1 MQFMDSFA
9 QKWNTMRTKLSP
21 VMQKIGRFFRKVLDI
36 LAMIWRYIVR
46 FKRIIIAIPVAIGAV
61 YLALWNMDRLPSK
74 VGFGIQLDGTFDY
87 MVAREIAV
95 LGPIAVT
102 ALCLLLMFCS
112 KRTLTPWLVSVFSL
126 ILPILIWVINA
137 FPS

>member
-9 QKWNTMRTKLSP
+9 QKWNALRTKLSP

-46 FKRIIIAIPVAIGAV
+46 FKRIIIAIPVAVGAV

-126 ILPILIWVINA
+126 VLPILIWVINA

>member
-9 QKWNTMRTKLSP
+9 QKWNALRTKLSP
-21 VMQKIGRFFRKVLDI
+21 VMQKIGRFFRKVMDI
-36 LAMIWRYIVR
+36 LALIWRYIVR
-46 FKRIIIAIPVAIGAV
+46 FKRIIIAIPVAVGAV

-126 ILPILIWVINA
+126 VLPILIWVINA

>member
-1 MQFMDSFA
+1 MNFMDNIA
-9 QKWNTMRTKLSP
+9 QKWTTMREKVSP
-21 VMQKIGRFFRKVLDI
+21 VMKKIGKFFRKTADI
-36 LAMIWRYIVR
+36 LALIWRYIAR

-61 YLALWNMDRLPSK
+61 YMALWNMDRLPAK
-74 VGFGIQLDGTFDY
+74 VGLGLQLDGTFDY
-87 MVAREIAV
+87 MIAREIAV

-112 KRTLTPWLVSVFSL
+112 KRTLTPWLVSVFTL
-126 ILPILIWVINA
+126 VLPIWIWIINV

>member
-9 QKWNTMRTKLSP
+9 QKWNALRTKLSP

-36 LAMIWRYIVR
+36 LALIWRYIVR
-46 FKRIIIAIPVAIGAV
+46 FKRIIIAIPVAVGAV

-126 ILPILIWVINA
+126 VLPILVWVINA

>member
-1 MQFMDSFA
+1 MNFMDNVA
-9 QKWNTMRTKLSP
+9 QKWATMREKVSP
-21 VMQKIGRFFRKVLDI
+21 VMKKIGKFFRKTMDI
-36 LAMIWRYIVR
+36 LALIWRYIAR

-61 YLALWNMDRLPSK
+61 YMALWNMDRLPAK
-74 VGFGIQLDGTFDY
+74 VGLGLQLDGTFDY
-87 MVAREIAV
+87 MIPREIAV

-112 KRTLTPWLVSVFSL
+112 KRTLTPWLVSVFTL
-126 ILPILIWVINA
+126 VLPIWIWIINV

>member
-1 MQFMDSFA
+1 MNFMDNIA
-9 QKWNTMRTKLSP
+9 QKWATMREKVSP
-21 VMQKIGRFFRKVLDI
+21 VMKKIGKFFRKTADI
-36 LAMIWRYIVR
+36 LALIWRYIAR

-61 YLALWNMDRLPSK
+61 YMALWNMDRLPAK
-74 VGFGIQLDGTFDY
+74 VGLGLQLDGTFDY
-87 MVAREIAV
+87 MIAREIAV

-112 KRTLTPWLVSVFSL
+112 KRTLTPWLVSVFTL
-126 ILPILIWVINA
+126 VLPIWIWIINV

>member
-1 MQFMDSFA
+1 MQFMDAIA
-9 QKWNTMRTKLSP
+9 QKWHALRAKLSP
-21 VMQKIGRFFRKVLDI
+21 IMQKIGRFFRKTMDI
-36 LAMIWRYIVR
+36 FALIWRYILR

-61 YLALWNMDRLPSK
+61 YLAIWNMDRLPSK

-87 MVAREIAV
+87 VVAREIAV

-126 ILPILIWVINA
+126 ALPILIWVINA

>member
-1 MQFMDSFA
+1 MNFMDTIA
-9 QKWNTMRTKLSP
+9 EKWHALHQKCAP
-21 VMQKIGRFFRKVLDI
+21 VFEKVGRFFRKAADITVLVWGYI
-36 LAMIWRYIVR
+36 LR
-46 FKRIIIAIPVAIGAV
+46 FKRIILAIPVAVGAV
-61 YLALWNMDRLPSK
+61 YLALWSMDVLPAK
-74 VGFGIQLDGTFDY
+74 VGFGIQLDGTYDY
-87 MVAREIAV
+87 VIAREIAI

-126 ILPILIWVINA
+126 ALPVLIWVINV

>member
-9 QKWNTMRTKLSP
+9 QKWNALRTKLSP

-36 LAMIWRYIVR
+36 LALIWRYIVR
-46 FKRIIIAIPVAIGAV
+46 FKRIIIAIPVAVGAV

-126 ILPILIWVINA
+126 VLPILIWVINA

>member
-9 QKWNTMRTKLSP
+9 QKWNALRTKLSP

-74 VGFGIQLDGTFDY
+74 VGFGLQLDGTFDY

-126 ILPILIWVINA
+126 VLPILIWVINA

>member
-9 QKWNTMRTKLSP
+9 QKWNALRTKLSP

-36 LAMIWRYIVR
+36 LALIWRYIVR
-46 FKRIIIAIPVAIGAV
+46 FKRIIIAIPVAVGAV

-126 ILPILIWVINA
+126 VLPILIWVIKS

>member
-1 MQFMDSFA
+1 MQFMDSVA
-9 QKWNTMRTKLSP
+9 QKWNALRTKLSP

-36 LAMIWRYIVR
+36 LALIWRYIVR
-46 FKRIIIAIPVAIGAV
+46 FKRIIIAIPVAVGAV

-74 VGFGIQLDGTFDY
+74 VGFGVQLDGTFDY

-126 ILPILIWVINA
+126 VLPILIWVINA

>member
-1 MQFMDSFA
+1 MQFMDSCA
-9 QKWNTMRTKLSP
+9 QKWNALRTKLSP

-36 LAMIWRYIVR
+36 LALIWRYIVR
-46 FKRIIIAIPVAIGAV
+46 FKRIIIAIPVAVGAV

-126 ILPILIWVINA
+126 VLPILIWVINA

>member
-1 MQFMDSFA
+1 
-9 QKWNTMRTKLSP
+9 
-21 VMQKIGRFFRKVLDI
+21 MQKIGRFFRKVLDI
-36 LAMIWRYIVR
+36 LALIWRYIVR
-46 FKRIIIAIPVAIGAV
+46 FKRIIIAIPVAVGAV

-126 ILPILIWVINA
+126 VLPILIWVINA

>member
-1 MQFMDSFA
+1 MNFMDNIA
-9 QKWNTMRTKLSP
+9 QKWATMREKVSP
-21 VMQKIGRFFRKVLDI
+21 VMKKIGKFFRKTADI
-36 LAMIWRYIVR
+36 LALIWRYIAR

-61 YLALWNMDRLPSK
+61 YMALWNMDRLPAK
-74 VGFGIQLDGTFDY
+74 VGLGLQLDGTFDY
-87 MVAREIAV
+87 MIAREIAV

-126 ILPILIWVINA
+126 ALPILILFTNT
-137 FPS
+137 FPQ

>member
-9 QKWNTMRTKLSP
+9 QKWNALRTKLSP

-126 ILPILIWVINA
+126 VLPILIWVINA

>member
-9 QKWNTMRTKLSP
+9 QKWNALRTKLSP

-36 LAMIWRYIVR
+36 LALIWRYIVR

-126 ILPILIWVINA
+126 VLPILIWVINA

>member
-1 MQFMDSFA
+1 MNFMDNVA
-9 QKWNTMRTKLSP
+9 QKWATMREKVSP
-21 VMQKIGRFFRKVLDI
+21 VMKNIGKFFRKTMDI
-36 LAMIWRYIVR
+36 LALIWRYIAR

-61 YLALWNMDRLPSK
+61 YMALWNMDRLPAK
-74 VGFGIQLDGTFDY
+74 VGLGLQLDGTFDY
-87 MVAREIAV
+87 MIPREIAV

-112 KRTLTPWLVSVFSL
+112 KRTLTPWLVSVFTL
-126 ILPILIWVINA
+126 VLPIWIWIINV

>member
-9 QKWNTMRTKLSP
+9 QKWNALRTKLSP

-36 LAMIWRYIVR
+36 LALIWRYIVR

-87 MVAREIAV
+87 MVTREIAV

-126 ILPILIWVINA
+126 VLPILIWVINA

>member
-1 MQFMDSFA
+1 MQVMDSFA
-9 QKWNTMRTKLSP
+9 QKWNALRTKLSP

-36 LAMIWRYIVR
+36 LALIWRYIVR
-46 FKRIIIAIPVAIGAV
+46 FKRIIIAIPVAVGAV

-126 ILPILIWVINA
+126 VLPILIWVINA

>member
-9 QKWNTMRTKLSP
+9 QKWNALRTKLSP

-36 LAMIWRYIVR
+36 LALIWRYIVR
-46 FKRIIIAIPVAIGAV
+46 FKRISIAIPVAVGAV

-126 ILPILIWVINA
+126 VLPILIWVINA

>member
-9 QKWNTMRTKLSP
+9 QKWNALRTKLSP

-36 LAMIWRYIVR
+36 LALIWRYIVR
-46 FKRIIIAIPVAIGAV
+46 FKRIIIAIPVAAGAI
-61 YLALWNMDRLPSK
+61 YLALWNMDRLPAK

-126 ILPILIWVINA
+126 VLPILIWVINA

>member
-1 MQFMDSFA
+1 MNFMDNFA
-9 QKWNTMRTKLSP
+9 QKWASLQAKISP
-21 VMQKIGRFFRKVLDI
+21 VMQKIGKFFRKVMDI
-36 LAMIWRYIVR
+36 LAVIWRYIAR

-61 YLALWNMDRLPSK
+61 YLALWNMDRLPAK
-74 VGFGIQLDGTFDY
+74 VGLGIQLDGTFDY
-87 MVAREIAV
+87 MIPREIAV

-126 ILPILIWVINA
+126 VLPVLIWIINV